1 MTKIVRRPKV
11 TLIALPEA
19 FVYYETEKCTLCSL
33 ACLFSFLFLSSFWR
47 REGGGGWDKYN
58 KVQQKMNVR
67 KVVVVFIVVTS

>member
-33 ACLFSFLFLSSFWR
+33 ACLSYFSFFLLS
-47 REGGGGWDKYN
+47 GGGGRGGWDKYN